1 MLWDEPKIF
10 FLERRYFFSIILSE
24 FLKNRVALQRRHHDG
39 LRDIKKEGKG
49 RAAELLHLTV
59 RILTLPPI
67 VIGVTLVMLYARG
80 AERGSAAGRW
90 STESGERGCRLCIEG
105 APAPFE
111 PN

>member
-1 MLWDEPKIF
+1 M
-10 FLERRYFFSIILSE
+10 
-24 FLKNRVALQRRHHDG
+24 
-39 LRDIKKEGKG
+39 KKEEKG
-49 RAAELLHLTV
+49 RAAELMHLTV

-67 VIGVTLVMLYARG
+67 VIGVTLVMLYVRG

-90 STESGERGCRLCIEG
+90 STESGERGCRLCTEG

>member
-1 MLWDEPKIF
+1 M
-10 FLERRYFFSIILSE
+10 
-24 FLKNRVALQRRHHDG
+24 
-39 LRDIKKEGKG
+39 KKEEKG

-67 VIGVTLVMLYARG
+67 VIGVTLAMLYAR
-80 AERGSAAGRW
+80 SAAGRW
-90 STESGERGCRLCIEG
+90 STESGERGCRLCTEG

>member
-1 MLWDEPKIF
+1 M
-10 FLERRYFFSIILSE
+10 
-24 FLKNRVALQRRHHDG
+24 
-39 LRDIKKEGKG
+39 KKEGKG

-67 VIGVTLVMLYARG
+67 VIGVTLVMLYVRGGLMTLCELLLSESPFASARS

-90 STESGERGCRLCIEG
+90 STESGERGCRLCTEG

>member
-1 MLWDEPKIF
+1 M
-10 FLERRYFFSIILSE
+10 
-24 FLKNRVALQRRHHDG
+24 
-39 LRDIKKEGKG
+39 KKEEKG

-67 VIGVTLVMLYARG
+67 VIGVTLVMLLYVRG
-80 AERGSAAGRW
+80 TERGSTAGRW
-90 STESGERGCRLCIEG
+90 STESGERGCRLCTEG

>member
-1 MLWDEPKIF
+1 M
-10 FLERRYFFSIILSE
+10 
-24 FLKNRVALQRRHHDG
+24 
-39 LRDIKKEGKG
+39 
-49 RAAELLHLTV
+49 

-80 AERGSAAGRW
+80 AERGSAARRW
-90 STESGERGCRLCIEG
+90 STESGERGCRLCTEG

>member
-1 MLWDEPKIF
+1 M
-10 FLERRYFFSIILSE
+10 
-24 FLKNRVALQRRHHDG
+24 
-39 LRDIKKEGKG
+39 KKEEKG

-67 VIGVTLVMLYARG
+67 VIGVTLAMLYARS
-80 AERGSAAGRW
+80 AERGSG
-90 STESGERGCRLCIEG
+90 LCTEG